1 MSGLP
6 RMEVAVTYAHA
17 EVLVSTDWVAEH
29 RNDAGIRLIEVDVD
43 TTAYDSGH
51 IPGAVGW
58 NWQSQLNDP
67 VRRDIPD
74 KQAFARLLS
83 EAGVTP
89 RTTAVLYGD
98 NNNWFAAFAFW
109 LLQLYGHA
117 NARLMNGGRAKWVAE
132 GRPLVTERPSIR
144 PSGYP
149 VPKKV
154 NTALR
159 ARRPDVEKALKS
171 KKTALVD
178 VRSPAE
184 YVGDIIAP
192 PGMTETAQRPGH
204 IPGAR
209 NIPWS
214 QAVAADGTFK
224 PYDELRKLYRG
235 AKVIDGKDEVI
246 AYCRIGERSSHT
258 WFALK
263 YLLGMKKVRNYDG
276 SWTEWGNLVGA
287 PIARGAE

>member
-1 MSGLP
+1 LE
-6 RMEVAVTYAHA
+6 EVVAYAHP
-17 EVLVSTDWVAEH
+17 EVLVSTEWVAGH
-29 RNDAGIRLIEVDVD
+29 LNDPGVRLIEVDVD
-43 TTAYDSGH
+43 TTAYDAGH
-51 IPGAVGW
+51 IAGAVGW

-74 KQAFARLLS
+74 KGAFAKLLS
-83 EAGVTP
+83 SAGVTP
-89 RTTAVLYGD
+89 QTTVVLYGD

-109 LLQLYGHA
+109 LLQLYGHTA
-117 NARLMNGGRAKWVAE
+117 AKLMNGGRAKWVAE
-132 GRPLVTERPSIR
+132 GRALVSDRPAVRPSV
-144 PSGYP
+144 YP

-154 NTALR
+154 NTAIR
-159 ARRPDVEKALKS
+159 AKRPDVEKALKS
-171 KKTALVD
+171 KTIALVD
-178 VRSPAE
+178 VRSTPE

-192 PGMTETAQRPGH
+192 PGMTETAQRAGH

-214 QAVAADGTFK
+214 QAVAPDGTFK
-224 PYDELRKLYRG
+224 PQEELLKLYKG
-235 AKVIDGKDEVI
+235 AKVIDGKNQVI

-263 YLLGMKKVRNYDG
+263 YLLGVNKARNYDG

-287 PIARGAE
+287 PIAKGAE